1 MKKENVIKIVIT
13 VIIIIV
19 VVIIGVLANI
29 KCSEKN
35 PSIDGNAYMVG
46 FRSIPI
52 EDREK
57 LITNYQELIQYL
69 DKYYNGNLLNSYN
82 EEFFNNKQL
91 AIIYQEIGT
100 GMASV
105 EYKKCEIKDE
115 VAYIEYKEIIPNG
128 EVTMDMSGYFV
139 IVELPKEVT
148 SIVTKIIDEYK

>member
-13 VIIIIV
+13 AIIIIV

-29 KCSEKN
+29 KCSEKNPDIHGNEYEVGAEKN

-69 DKYYNGNLLNSYN
+69 DKYYNGNLLNLYN

-100 GMASV
+100 VMASV

-115 VAYIEYKEIIPNG
+115 VAYIEYKE
-128 EVTMDMSGYFV
+128 
-139 IVELPKEVT
+139 K
-148 SIVTKIIDEYK
+148 